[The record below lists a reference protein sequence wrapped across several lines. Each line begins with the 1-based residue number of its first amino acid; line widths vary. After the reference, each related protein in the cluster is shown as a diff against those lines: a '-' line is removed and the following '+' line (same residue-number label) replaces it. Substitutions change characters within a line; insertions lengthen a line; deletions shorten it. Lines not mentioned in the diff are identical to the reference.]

1 MKVIIV
7 SDSHGKAGILEEI
20 VKKYPNADAY
30 LHCGDIE
37 DNPEEYPMYEMVNG
51 NNDYF
56 YELPT
61 EKVIAIGKHKIYMT
75 HGHLLSFRKRHED
88 LVSKAKERGCDI
100 ACYGHSHIALLEKL
114 DGVLI
119 VNPGSLW
126 RSRDS
131 RGPSYA
137 ILEIDDVHANAH
149 IEFLPKKEKSKFL

>member
-20 VKKYPNADAY
+20 VNKNPNADAY

-37 DNPEEYPMYEMVNG
+37 DNPEEYPMYQMVNG
-51 NNDYF
+51 NNDF
-56 YELPT
+56 YYDLPT
-61 EKVIAIGKHKIYMT
+61 ERIIHVGSHKIYMT

-88 LVSKAKERGCDI
+88 LVRRAKEHGCDI
-100 ACYGHSHIALLEKL
+100 ACYGHSHVAVLEQL

-119 VNPGSLW
+119 INPGSVW

-137 ILEIDDVHANAH
+137 ILEIDGDQTRAH
-149 IEFLPKKEKSKFL
+149 IEFLPRKEKSKFL